1 MNRRDILLC
10 FIALPEGKTNVL
22 SPIQIMKGM
31 FLIKQEL
38 NVSNFYE
45 FKPYLYGPCS
55 LEVYEDIQRFVE
67 ENLILLLPSIRGWKL
82 YTISSKGMEKFKAI
96 SKTMD
101 EEFLENMRRIKK
113 IVMEKS
119 FIELLKYVYEKYPE
133 FAINSIINIGVIK

>member
-1 MNRRDILLC
+1 MNKRDILLC

-55 LEVYEDIQRFVE
+55 LEVYEDIQRFIE

-133 FAINSIINIGVIK
+133 FAINSIINIEVIK

>member
-1 MNRRDILLC
+1 MLC

>member
-119 FIELLKYVYEKYPE
+119 FIELSKYVYEKYPE
-133 FAINSIINIGVIK
+133 FAINSIINIEVIK

>member
-1 MNRRDILLC
+1 LLC